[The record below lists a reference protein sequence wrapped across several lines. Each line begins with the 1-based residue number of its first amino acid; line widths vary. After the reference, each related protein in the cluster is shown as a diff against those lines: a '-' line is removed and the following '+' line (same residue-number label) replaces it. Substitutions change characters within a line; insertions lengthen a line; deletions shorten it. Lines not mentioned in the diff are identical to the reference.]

1 MQHFFGR
8 GWRMFAAGIGWTT
21 CMAWAG
27 GAGGA
32 PSGSAPDPQ
41 GTREVAIL
49 VYHRFAETAEDS
61 MTVRTQTFEAQL
73 RFLREHGYQFVPLRD
88 VVAWL
93 RAQREE
99 ADGADANAPASA
111 AASASANVAADV
123 AASAPAS
130 ARTSAPVTLPL
141 KAVALTVDDGHHS
154 VYDVMLPIVQ
164 REHLPVTLFV
174 YPSAVSNAPYALTWN
189 QLRTLH
195 DTGLFDVQ
203 SHTWWH
209 PNFNVERRRQAP
221 EEFRRFVLTQF
232 RHSRERIEAEVGTDV
247 DMLAWPFGLYDEE
260 LMTLAR
266 EAGYQAA
273 FTLEARK
280 VTPRARMLAMPRFL
294 MVDACT
300 PAVLA
305 RLLGETVTPAVPS
318 GESAR

>member
-1 MQHFFGR
+1 MQQFFGR

-32 PSGSAPDPQ
+32 PVGSAPDPQ

-49 VYHRFAETAEDS
+49 VYHRFAETADDS

-88 VVAWL
+88 VVTWL
-93 RAQREE
+93 RAQQDE
-99 ADGADANAPASA
+99 AKRAPANASAGGPA
-111 AASASANVAADV
+111 N
-123 AASAPAS
+123 
-130 ARTSAPVTLPL
+130 TPVTLPL
-141 KAVALTVDDGHHS
+141 KAVALTVDDGHRS

-209 PNFNVERRRQAP
+209 PNFNIERRRQAP
-221 EEFRRFVLTQF
+221 DEFRRFVLTQF
-232 RHSRERIEAEVGTDV
+232 KHSRERIEAEVGTDV
-247 DMLAWPFGLYDEE
+247 DMLAWPFGVYDEE
-260 LMTLAR
+260 LVTLAG
-266 EAGYQAA
+266 EAGYKAA
-273 FTLEARK
+273 FTLEAHK
-280 VTPRARMLAMPRFL
+280 VTPRARLLAMPRFL

-305 RLLGETVTPAVPS
+305 RLLGETVTPAVSS

>member
-8 GWRMFAAGIGWTT
+8 GWRMFAAGVSWTT

-32 PSGSAPDPQ
+32 PSGSTPDPQ
-41 GTREVAIL
+41 GTREIAIL

-61 MTVRTQTFEAQL
+61 MTVRTQTFETQL
-73 RFLREHGYQFVPLRD
+73 RFLRERGYQFVPLRD
-88 VVAWL
+88 VVTWL
-93 RAQREE
+93 RAQQDDVKRATPAAPE
-99 ADGADANAPASA
+99 PASQTTDA
-111 AASASANVAADV
+111 AASNR
-123 AASAPAS
+123 APA
-130 ARTSAPVTLPL
+130 SAPVTLPL
-141 KAVALTVDDGHHS
+141 KAVAITVDDGHRS

-174 YPSAVSNAPYALTWN
+174 YPSAISNAPYTLTWN

-209 PNFNVERRRQAP
+209 PNFNIERRRQAP
-221 EEFRRFVLTQF
+221 DEFRRFVLTQF

-247 DMLAWPFGLYDEE
+247 DMLAWPFGVYDEE
-260 LMTLAR
+260 LMTLAG
-266 EAGYQAA
+266 EAGYKAA
-273 FTLEARK
+273 FTLDAHK
-280 VTPRARMLAMPRFL
+280 VTAGARPLAMPRFL
-294 MVDACT
+294 MVDAST

-305 RLLGETVTPAVPS
+305 RLLRETVTPAVPS